1 MNDDSNKAS
10 DTHIAESLKEIE
22 KEVAEIYAQMQT
34 PKHRQATE
42 AFFQATAEDLNSTYR
57 EPFEKTDQKK

>member
-10 DTHIAESLKEIE
+10 DTQIEESLKEYERKI
-22 KEVAEIYAQMQT
+22 AEMYAQMQT

-42 AFFQATAEDLNSTYR
+42 AFFMATAEDLNSTYR
-57 EPFEKTDQKK
+57 DPVENADQK